1 MSDRTIVVSC
11 YNNNLD
17 WLFELLESRDD
28 FSKDNIFI
36 YDKGDQSLEKYS
48 DKATIEVCE
57 NIGYSLTSFCKY
69 IIGNYHNLSGTTI
82 FIKGNVVP
90 RHVTE
95 EYFKRIFDN
104 SCFTPIEEWEFHDQN
119 QTALQNGYA
128 MFSPDGGWMELNDS
142 WYLNRT
148 ELPTKYFKTY
158 NDFMDFC
165 FKNPIHPKYVRFA
178 PGGNYIVPKENLLK
192 YDKIFYQN
200 IKTIV
205 EHHQLS
211 GESHLIERFMHTM
224 WSCNF
229 EVANTMKQELK

>member
-1 MSDRTIVVSC
+1 
-11 YNNNLD
+11 
-17 WLFELLESRDD
+17 
-28 FSKDNIFI
+28 
-36 YDKGDQSLEKYS
+36 
-48 DKATIEVCE
+48 
-57 NIGYSLTSFCKY
+57 
-69 IIGNYHNLSGTTI
+69 
-82 FIKGNVVP
+82 
-90 RHVTE
+90 
-95 EYFKRIFDN
+95 
-104 SCFTPIEEWEFHDQN
+104 
-119 QTALQNGYA
+119 